1 MGQKEL
7 VRSKVLEMVKQKKL
21 TLKAAV
27 KTMRVSYRQGI
38 RLYVAYV
45 EKGDAALIHGNYGK
59 HSNNRTCE
67 LVLEKALEAY
77 RSRYYDFGPTFAAE
91 KLFEN
96 EGIKISVNVLRRML
110 IATGDWKGQRHS
122 REYRS
127 RRTFGS
133 RERKEHFGELIQFDG
148 SHHKWFED
156 RGPSCC
162 LITMIDDA
170 TNTRQSRFFEQETIE
185 GAMTVFS
192 VWIRKYGI
200 PEALYCDKKNAF
212 ILTREPTDTELL
224 QGITEPK
231 SHFGRA
237 CDKLGVQ
244 VIAAHSPQAKGRV
257 ERNHGVDQDR
267 LIKELR
273 LANISTIAEANKFLE
288 DYYLP
293 KMNRMFSRPAAC
305 PDDAHVPLGKVNLK
319 DIMCLEHERTVA
331 NNYVIRFE
339 TRLFQ
344 IMDTGGTKGSQPLP
358 RPKDKVTVRVALD
371 GKLTVLYKG
380 NKLLV
385 KELTNITNQ
394 TLQKAA

>member
-1 MGQKEL
+1 MG
-7 VRSKVLEMVKQKKL
+7 
-21 TLKAAV
+21 
-27 KTMRVSYRQGI
+27 VSYRQGI
-38 RLYVAYV
+38 RLYGAYL
-45 EKGDAALIHGNYGK
+45 EKGDAALIHGNYGRP
-59 HSNNRTCE
+59 SNNRTCG
-67 LVLEKALEAY
+67 LALSKALETY
-77 RSRYYDFGPTFAAE
+77 RARYFDFGPTFAAE
-91 KLFEN
+91 KLLEN

-110 IATGDWKGQRHS
+110 IETGDWKGQRRS
-122 REYRS
+122 SEYRS
-127 RRTFGS
+127 RRER
-133 RERKEHFGELIQFDG
+133 RECFGELVQFDG
-148 SHHKWFED
+148 SHHKWFEG

-192 VWIRKYGI
+192 LWIRNYGI

-212 ILTREPTDTELL
+212 VLTRGPTDAELL

-237 CDKLGVQ
+237 CEKLGVQ

-257 ERNHGVDQDR
+257 ERNHGIDQDR

-273 LANISTIAEANKFLE
+273 LANICTISEANKFLE
-288 DYYLP
+288 EYYLP
-293 KMNRMFSRPAAC
+293 KMNRMFSRPPASK
-305 PDDAHVPLGKVNLK
+305 DDAHYPPGKLK
-319 DIMCLEHERTVA
+319 VQDIMCLEYERTVA

-344 IMDTGGTKGSQPLP
+344 ILDTGRTKGSQPLP
-358 RPKDKVTVRVALD
+358 RPKDKVTIRIALD
-371 GKLTVLYKG
+371 GKLSVLYKE
-380 NKLLV
+380 NRLLV
-385 KELTNITNQ
+385 KELTNRQHQ